1 MRGNALSQLI
11 AQWFPRLGLTV
22 CGLSVY
28 GSRPASRSTCVPRQ
42 AANR

>member
-1 MRGNALSQLI
+1 MHGNALSQLI

-28 GSRPASRSTCVPRQ
+28 GSRRPREAPASRGRPQTV
-42 AANR
+42 